1 MTRFAAAA
9 AGIPSV
15 QSLPV
20 PAAMAAGF
28 TTAEAPYACEADDP
42 SLTDCPFGNW
52 QSGLAWA
59 VKTAD
64 TVNDFPEVVTKNGT
78 LPGFSS
84 QIVVVPSRQLAVV
97 VLINSDTTEPA
108 GTIAFDIAQNLVA
121 ALP

>member
-28 TTAEAPYACEADDP
+28 TTAETPYACEAHNS

-59 VKTAD
+59 VRTAD
-64 TVNDFPEVVTKNGT
+64 TVSDFPEVATKNGT

-108 GTIAFDIAQNLVA
+108 GTIAFDTAHNLVL

>member
-1 MTRFAAAA
+1 MTRLAAAA

-28 TTAEAPYACEADDP
+28 TTAETPYACEAHNP
-42 SLTDCPFGNW
+42 SLTDRPFGNW

-64 TVNDFPEVVTKNGT
+64 TVNDFPEVVTKNGA

-108 GTIAFDIAQNLVA
+108 GTIAFDTAHNLVL